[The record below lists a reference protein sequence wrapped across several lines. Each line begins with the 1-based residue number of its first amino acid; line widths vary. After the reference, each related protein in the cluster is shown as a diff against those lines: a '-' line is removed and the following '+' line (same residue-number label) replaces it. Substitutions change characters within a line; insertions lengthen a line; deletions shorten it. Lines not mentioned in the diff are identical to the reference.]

1 MDITLSWDL
10 FVIVFFVVILAY
22 SLIIGRDN
30 TLKVIVGTYI
40 SMIAADAGG
49 ALFAKYLSGSELFM
63 KILKLAAVGS
73 EQEAMVFIKVV
84 IFVVLVILFAVRGAF
99 EVDTSDDRSI
109 IVRTILSVVYAV
121 LSAGLIISAILVFV
135 SGVSLLGGGGGQDTV
150 TALWDVYNQSQMIQ
164 MIVDNSN
171 VWFSLPALAFLIH
184 SFYSH
189 KETVM

>member
-1 MDITLSWDL
+1 MNITLSWDL
-10 FVIVFFVVILAY
+10 FVIVFFIVILAY

-30 TLKVIVGTYI
+30 TLKVILGTYV

-63 KILKLAAVGS
+63 KILKLAAVGT
-73 EQEAMVFIKVV
+73 EQEAMVFIKVI
-84 IFVVLVILFAVRGAF
+84 IFVVLLILFAVRGAF
-99 EVDTSDDRSI
+99 EVDTSDDRSV
-109 IVRTILSVVYAV
+109 IVRTILSVVYAI

-135 SGVSLLGGGGGQDTV
+135 SGVSLIGGGGGDQTTI
-150 TALWDVYNQSQMIQ
+150 TALWDVYNQSQMIR

-189 KETVM
+189 KETI

>member
-30 TLKVIVGTYI
+30 TLKVIVGTYV

-49 ALFAKYLSGSELFM
+49 TLFAKSLSGSELFM

-73 EQEAMVFIKVV
+73 EQEAMVFVKVI
-84 IFVVLVILFAVRGAF
+84 IFVTLVILFAVRGAF
-99 EVDTSDDRSI
+99 EVDTSDDRSV
-109 IVRTILSVVYAV
+109 IVRTILSVVYAI

-135 SGVSLLGGGGGQDTV
+135 SGVSLLGGGGSDQTTV
-150 TALWDVYNQSQMIQ
+150 TALWDVYNQSQMIR

-189 KETVM
+189 KEMV